1 MKKIILSL
9 ITFVSAAA
17 GAQTLQ
23 LGIPAYGGTGC
34 PAGSAS
40 VTLSPDQSS
49 LSILFDS
56 YVVQAGTDTGKRIDR
71 RSCNVAIPVTVPQ
84 GYSVAVF
91 QIDYRGFNALPAG
104 GRSQFNVE
112 YFLAGRR
119 GPGYAKTWYGP
130 LTDNYTLTD
139 TLLAEAVVWSACGA
153 QVTLRSNSSF
163 LTMTNNRNEQAMGT
177 VDSADVT
184 AGLIYHLAWRRCN

>member
-1 MKKIILSL
+1 MRKIILSL
-9 ITFVSAAA
+9 TTFVSVAAS
-17 GAQTLQ
+17 AQTLQ

-71 RSCNVAIPVTVPQ
+71 KSCNVAIPVTVPQ

-91 QIDYRGFNALPAG
+91 QVDYRGFNALPVG
-104 GRSQFNVE
+104 GRAQFNVE

-119 GPGYAKTWYGP
+119 GPGYAKNWYGP